1 MTDQD
6 TLRRFLFEH
15 AGVRGEWLKL
25 TDSWRALSNNHD
37 YPPVVKEQLGQA
49 VGAATML
56 AATIKFNGALVL
68 QAQGEGPLKTVVAQC
83 THDRCIRG
91 LARYRGPVEGDR
103 LAEIYGAGQL
113 VLTIE
118 TERKLPYQGIVSLD
132 GDNLA
137 EALENYYQQS
147 EQLPTRLWLFANETT
162 VSGLFLQALPE
173 SSGFG
178 SDWER
183 IVMLA
188 DTISA
193 QELLDLSCEAVL
205 HRLFHEETLRLF
217 EPETIQFKCSCSN
230 GKIERTLKSLGRTA
244 LEEVLEER
252 EDITVD
258 CEFCNQQYRFD
269 RIDVERLLVAEADL
283 ETSKISH

>member
-25 TDSWRALSNNHD
+25 TDSWRSLSDNHD
-37 YPPVVKEQLGQA
+37 YPPVVKEQLGHA

-83 THDRCIRG
+83 THDRYIRG
-91 LARYRGPVEGDR
+91 LARYRGAVEGDQ
-103 LAEIYGAGQL
+103 LAELYGAGQL

-118 TERKLPYQGIVSLD
+118 TERKQPYQGIVNLD

-137 EALENYYQQS
+137 TALENYYQQS

-173 SSGFG
+173 SLGFG

-188 DTISA
+188 DTITA

-217 EPETIQFKCSCSN
+217 EPEPIQFKCSCSN
-230 GKIERTLKSLGRTA
+230 EKIERTLKSLGRTA

-258 CEFCNQQYRFD
+258 CEFCNRQYRYD
-269 RIDVERLLVAEADL
+269 RVDVERFLVAETDL
-283 ETSKISH
+283 GTSKISH

>member
-6 TLRRFLFEH
+6 TLRRFIFEQ

-25 TDSWRALSNNHD
+25 TDSWQAVSDNHA
-37 YPPVVKEQLGQA
+37 YPPEVKEQLGHA
-49 VGAATML
+49 VAAATML

-68 QAQGEGPLKTVVAQC
+68 QAQGEGPLKAVFAQC

-91 LARYRGPVEGDR
+91 LARYREPVVAGD
-103 LAEIYGAGQL
+103 LSQLYGSGRL

-118 TERKLPYQGIVSLD
+118 TERKQPYQGIVTLD

-137 EALENYYQQS
+137 QALENYYQQS

-193 QELLDLSCEAVL
+193 DELLDLSCEAVL
-205 HRLFHEETLRLF
+205 HRLFHEETVRLF
-217 EPETIQFKCSCSN
+217 QPESIRFKCSCSN
-230 GKIERTLKSLGRTA
+230 GKIERTLKSLGRIA
-244 LEEVLEER
+244 LEEILEER
-252 EDITVD
+252 DAITVD

-269 RIDVERLLVAEADL
+269 RVDVERLLIAETDL
-283 ETSKISH
+283 GTSKISH

>member
-6 TLRRFLFEH
+6 TLRRFIFEQ

-25 TDSWRALSNNHD
+25 TDSWQAVSDNHV
-37 YPPVVKEQLGQA
+37 YPPEVKEQLGHA
-49 VGAATML
+49 VAAATML

-68 QAQGEGPLKTVVAQC
+68 QAQGEGPLKAVVAQC

-91 LARYRGPVEGDR
+91 LARYSEPVVAGD
-103 LAEIYGAGQL
+103 LSQLYGSGRL

-118 TERKLPYQGIVSLD
+118 TERMKPYQGIVSLE

-137 EALENYYQQS
+137 QALENYYQQS

-193 QELLDLSCEAVL
+193 DELLDLSCEAVL

-217 EPETIQFKCSCSN
+217 QPESIRFKCSCSN

-244 LEEVLEER
+244 LEEILEER
-252 EDITVD
+252 DAIAVD

-269 RIDVERLLVAEADL
+269 RVDVERLLIAETDL
-283 ETSKISH
+283 GTSAISH

>member
-6 TLRRFLFEH
+6 TLRRFIFEQ

-25 TDSWRALSNNHD
+25 TDSWQAVSDNHA
-37 YPPVVKEQLGQA
+37 YPPVVKEQLGHA
-49 VGAATML
+49 VAAATLL

-68 QAQGEGPLKTVVAQC
+68 QAQGEGSLKAIVAQC

-91 LARYRGPVEGDR
+91 LARYREPVVAGG
-103 LAEIYGAGQL
+103 LSQLYGSGRL

-118 TERKLPYQGIVSLD
+118 TERKKPYQGIVSLD
-132 GDNLA
+132 GENLA
-137 EALENYYQQS
+137 QALENYYQQS

-162 VSGLFLQALPE
+162 VSGLFLQALPAA
-173 SSGFG
+173 SGFG

-188 DTISA
+188 DTIRA
-193 QELLDLSCEAVL
+193 EELLDLSCEAVL

-217 EPETIQFKCSCSN
+217 KAEPIQFKCSCSN
-230 GKIERTLKSLGRTA
+230 GKIERTLKSLGRA
-244 LEEVLEER
+244 SLEEILEER
-252 EDITVD
+252 DAITVD
-258 CEFCNQQYRFD
+258 CEFCNQQYHFD
-269 RIDVERLLVAEADL
+269 RVDIELLLVPEIDL
-283 ETSKISH
+283 GTSKISH